1 MRMCGRFSLTRPI
14 DAIRKLFGFSQIPN
28 LPARYNIAPT
38 QAVLAVRAPDPDKEA
53 EVARQAFLARWGLVP
68 SWAKDTSMASKMINA
83 RAETVAEKPA
93 FRTAFRRSRCLIP
106 ADGFFEW
113 KTENDVKQPYRIE
126 MADDGLMAF
135 AGLTER
141 WRGPGGETIESCAI
155 VTTEACAALTA
166 VHHRMP
172 VILDPDR
179 FEAWLTGDPSTASKV
194 MKPYTGPREF
204 RVFAV
209 STRVNNVR
217 NDDASILQPAEPDNT
232 AAGDAKQKGKAG
244 QLSLF

>member
-1 MRMCGRFSLTRPI
+1 MCGRFSLTRPV

-38 QAVLAVRAPDPDKEA
+38 QAVLAVRAPDPGVA
-53 EVARQAFLARWGLVP
+53 SEVARQAFLARWGLVP

-113 KTENDVKQPYRIE
+113 KTENGAKQPYRIE

-135 AGLTER
+135 AGLAER
-141 WRGPGGETIESCAI
+141 WRSPDGETIESCTI
-155 VTTEACAALTA
+155 VTTEACPALTD

-172 VILDPDR
+172 VILDQDR
-179 FEAWLTGDPSTASKV
+179 FETWLSGDPSAAAKV
-194 MKPYTGPREF
+194 MTPYRGNRGF
-204 RVFAV
+204 RVYPV
-209 STRVNNVR
+209 SMRVNNVR
-217 NDDASILQPAEPDNT
+217 NDDASILQPAEPGEGEQDT
-232 AAGDAKQKGKAG
+232 SGSAGKAG